1 MRAGGVI
8 HASVRSVRSGFAS
21 VVLLFDGGEEV
32 VVGEWFVL
40 RGVSERDGAGED
52 GVLTNGGVDDVDGAG
67 FGVLI

>member
-21 VVLLFDGGEEV
+21 VVLVFDGEEV